1 MSDNL
6 VDTELYRVLGRLE
19 SKVDSLL
26 EENRRLET
34 LMGDS
39 SKRIDRLEKDR
50 AIMNGAASV
59 LGVIGSAVIWITS
72 KLFAN

>member
-59 LGVIGSAVIWITS
+59 LGVIGSAVIWNTS

>member
-6 VDTELYRVLGRLE
+6 VDTELYRVLGGLE

-50 AIMNGAASV
+50 AIMYGAASV